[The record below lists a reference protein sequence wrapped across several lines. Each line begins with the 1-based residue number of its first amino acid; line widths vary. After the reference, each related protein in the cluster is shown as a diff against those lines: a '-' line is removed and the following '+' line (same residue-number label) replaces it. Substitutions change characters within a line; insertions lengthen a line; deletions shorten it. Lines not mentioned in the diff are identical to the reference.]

1 MVDLSKVASRLEQE
15 RMRNP
20 GERDDAEEAGKDLLA
35 AEREDAAARAARVAE
50 AEEGAGDD

>member
-15 RMRNP
+15 RMKNP
-20 GERDDAEEAGKDLLA
+20 GERDDAEEARKALLA
-35 AEREDAAARAARVAE
+35 AEREDAAARAARAAE